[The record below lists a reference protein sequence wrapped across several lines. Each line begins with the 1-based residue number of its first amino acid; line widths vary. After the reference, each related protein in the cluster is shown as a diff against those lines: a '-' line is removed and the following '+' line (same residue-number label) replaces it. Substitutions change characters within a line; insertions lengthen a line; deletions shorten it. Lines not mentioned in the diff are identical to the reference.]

1 MAHIPDTTNQIPPS
15 NAILRL
21 LFVILFNVINTVVS
35 KVILLFAFFQFLC
48 HLLTGRVPK
57 WTIRWGESMSNWTY
71 QMLLFMTYKT
81 EHMPFPFNKLGP
93 DPDQD

>member
-1 MAHIPDTTNQIPPS
+1 MAHNLDNSNQIPS

-21 LFVILFNVINTVVS
+21 LFVITFNVINMVVS
-35 KVILLFAFFQFLC
+35 KLILVIALFQFLS
-48 HLLTGRVPK
+48 HLFTGRVPE
-57 WTIRWGESMSNWTY
+57 WGVRWGEAMSNWTY

-81 EHMPFPFNKLGP
+81 EHMPFPFHKLGA